1 MKRPDWFLLG
11 MGAAV
16 ALAWLL
22 PDPGAKG
29 GSLHPEILNKL
40 GVSLIFFLHGLTLSF
55 ESMKAGMRNWR
66 LHLLVQLCTFG
77 FFPVLGLLLLLGAG
91 SALNQDLRTGLFF
104 LCALPSTVSSSV
116 ALTATARGNVPGAV
130 FNATLSSLIGVLLT
144 PLWLGLVLGATGHTL
159 PFGSVLLDLTLWLVL
174 PLFVGQAFRPWFGAF
189 AGRHKARIGVL
200 DRATILLLVYT
211 SFCDSVKAGVWST
224 GRVSL
229 VVATLSSI
237 VLLSLA
243 LIFVSTL
250 SRVFGF
256 SPPDRIAAIFCG
268 SKKTLAS
275 GVPMA
280 RLIFG
285 AHPGLGVILLPIMIY
300 HPLQLVVGGWL
311 AGRFA
316 NQPQASSASNT
327 LAGP

>member
-1 MKRPDWFLLG
+1 MKRPDWFLIG
-11 MGAAV
+11 MALAV
-16 ALAWLL
+16 ALAWLA

-55 ESMKAGMRNWR
+55 ASMKAGARNWR

-77 FFPVLGLLLLLGAG
+77 FFPLLGVLLLFGSG
-91 SALNQDLRTGLFF
+91 SALDTDLRTGLFF

-116 ALTATARGNVPGAV
+116 AMTATAQGNVPGAV

-144 PLWLGLVLGATGHTL
+144 PLWLGLVLGASGHTL
-159 PFGSVLLDLTLWLVL
+159 PIGSVLLDLTLWLVV
-174 PLFVGQAFRPWFGAF
+174 PLLIGQMLRPWFGAL
-189 AGRHKARIGVL
+189 AGRHRPGIAVL
-200 DRATILLLVYT
+200 DRCTILLLVYT
-211 SFCDSVKAGVWST
+211 SFCDSVKDGVWSSA
-224 GRVSL
+224 RMAL
-229 VVATLSSI
+229 VVAALTAM
-237 VLLSLA
+237 VLLALA
-243 LIFVSTL
+243 LLFVSTL
-250 SRVFGF
+250 SRVLGF
-256 SPPDRIAAIFCG
+256 TLPDRIAALFCG

-300 HPLQLVVGGWL
+300 HPLQLVVCGWL

-316 NQPQASSASNT
+316 KQAPS
-327 LAGP
+327 P